1 MTTSPSSIFLGAR
14 ESRDVFGDHGK
25 PAAVMKVELGSAA
38 DIHFAVTSHN
48 IEAIVRHVSSGGDV
62 NAKLQGATPLG
73 AALCRKAWDT
83 ARILLS
89 LGADVNQFSRDCVGR
104 EEPPLCIVCRLGNV
118 DIAKMLLRNPSI
130 RVCRRDMFGKTPLW
144 LATKHGRR
152 DLVYLLLIH
161 NASLRGTTCFADCP
175 IWLCARYGARHTIA
189 DMLLAAGAPHGSRDG
204 SGKDDVAWATERG
217 DVKLLTVFRLAGF
230 GAGKVSPPSLQWL
243 ARRAYWIGQE
253 GRREPKGRDLDG
265 MPRRIRDYV
274 MLKDI
279 YTQTGH
285 H

>member
-1 MTTSPSSIFLGAR
+1 
-14 ESRDVFGDHGK
+14 
-25 PAAVMKVELGSAA
+25 MKVELGSAA

-89 LGADVNQFSRDCVGR
+89 LGADVNQFSRDTVGR

-130 RVCRRDMFGKTPLW
+130 RLCRRDMFGKTPLW

-175 IWLCARYGARHTIA
+175 IWLCARYGARHAIA

-204 SGKDDVAWATERG
+204 AGKDDVAWAMERG
-217 DVKLLTVFRLAGF
+217 DRKLLNVFRLAGL
-230 GAGKVSPPSLQWL
+230 GSDKVSPPSLQWL

-253 GRREPKGRDLDG
+253 GRREPKGRDLEK

-274 MLKDI
+274 LLKDI
-279 YTQTGH
+279 YTQSSH
-285 H
+285 C